1 MPNADRFCVLH
12 VAAEV
17 FPHVKTGGLADV
29 VGALPS
35 ALGAHGIDARLL
47 LPGFPAILDALQ
59 KPRKLLELGA
69 LFGAAR
75 VSLLRGTLA
84 GSDVTTYVIDS
95 PWLYA
100 RDGGPYHDAKGRD
113 WADNLQRF
121 ALLGWTAAHLAAGE
135 FEARW
140 LPQLVHAHD
149 WHAALACCYL
159 AAHPGARA
167 RSLYTVHNLAYQGRF
182 PAADFAALGLPAN
195 FAQPFGALEYHG
207 ELSFMKAGLVTAH
220 HVTTVSPTYA
230 REITSAEFGC
240 GLEGVIAS
248 RAADLSG
255 ILNGVDTAV
264 WDPATDPLLSKNYST
279 SDLAGKRQCKL
290 DLQQEYGLQQRHDAP
305 LFGVVSRLSN
315 QKGLDL
321 LLQNLPLLRDS
332 GAQLVLLGSGDSDLQ
347 QGFLAAAAAHPQQI
361 GVRMGYDEALAHRLI
376 AGADVI
382 VVPSR
387 FEPCGLT
394 QLYGL
399 RYGTLPLVRRVGG
412 LADTVDESSG
422 FVFDTA
428 DVGAFSAALRAA
440 LLAWRDPGRWQRLQ
454 ATAMTRDH
462 SWSAAAAK
470 YAALYHSMTGK
481 G

>member
-1 MPNADRFCVLH
+1 LPTADRFRVLH

-29 VGALPS
+29 VGALPR

-47 LPGFPAILDALQ
+47 LPGLPAILDALQ

-75 VSLLRGTLA
+75 VSLLRGTLP
-84 GSDVTTYVIDS
+84 GSDVVTYVIDS

-100 RDGGPYHDAKGRD
+100 REGGPYHDATGRD

-140 LPQLVHAHD
+140 APQIVHAHD

-167 RSLYTVHNLAYQGRF
+167 RSLFTVHNLAYQGRF
-182 PAADFAALGLPAN
+182 PVADFAALALPAG

-207 ELSFMKAGLVTAH
+207 ELSFMKAGLVTAN
-220 HVTTVSPTYA
+220 HVTTVSPSYA
-230 REITSAEFGC
+230 REITTAEFGC

-248 RAADLSG
+248 RAADLTG
-255 ILNGVDTAV
+255 ILNGIDTAV
-264 WDPATDPLLSKNYST
+264 WNPSSDTLLSKNYSAE
-279 SDLAGKRQCKL
+279 DLAGKRQCKL
-290 DLQQEYGLQQRHDAP
+290 ALQQEYGLPQHGDAP
-305 LFGVVSRLSN
+305 LFAVVSRLSN

-321 LLQNLPLLRDS
+321 LLESLPQLCEAR
-332 GAQLVLLGSGDSDLQ
+332 AQVVLLGSGDPDLQ
-347 QGFLAAAAAHPQQI
+347 QSFLAAAAAHPQQI
-361 GVRMGYDEALAHRLI
+361 GVRIGYDEALAHRII

-382 VVPSR
+382 VAPSR

-412 LADTVDESSG
+412 LADTVDETSG
-422 FVFDTA
+422 FVFDHA
-428 DVGAFSAALRAA
+428 DAGSLRTALRAA
-440 LLAWRDPGRWQRLQ
+440 LLAWREPGRWQRLQ
-454 ATAMTRDH
+454 RVAMTRDH
-462 SWSAAAAK
+462 SWSTAAAN
-470 YAALYHSMTGK
+470 YATLYRTMTHRR
-481 G
+481 